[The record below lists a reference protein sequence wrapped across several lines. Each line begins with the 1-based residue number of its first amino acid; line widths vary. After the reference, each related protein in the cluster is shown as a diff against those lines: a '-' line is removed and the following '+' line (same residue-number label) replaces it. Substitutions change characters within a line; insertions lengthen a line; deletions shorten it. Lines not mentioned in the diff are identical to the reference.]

1 MTAGARTVMTVYIS
15 RYGLGQT
22 KYNQSTAALHLIVT
36 VSQKRVF
43 AWRLNRRQSHQVA
56 KHECLDNIFIC
67 YGSHLLCNWIFFFG
81 TKDFLINHTNLF
93 FCLLV
98 YLNNNPLTLAVSGKM
113 CQGYFFIEFLL
124 YDISRVPDL
133 LMHSLIKN

>member
-1 MTAGARTVMTVYIS
+1 MVPIYYAFEYFSSEQKIS
-15 RYGLGQT
+15 L
-22 KYNQSTAALHLIVT
+22 LII
-36 VSQKRVF
+36 Q
-43 AWRLNRRQSHQVA
+43 
-56 KHECLDNIFIC
+56 
-67 YGSHLLCNWIFFFG
+67 IFFS
-81 TKDFLINHTNLF
+81 